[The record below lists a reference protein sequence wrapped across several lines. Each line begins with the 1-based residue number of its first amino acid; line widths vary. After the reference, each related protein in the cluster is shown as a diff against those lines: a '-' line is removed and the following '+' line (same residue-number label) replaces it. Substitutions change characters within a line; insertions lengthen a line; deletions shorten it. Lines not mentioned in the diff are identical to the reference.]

1 MAFPLLGSCQSS
13 NSGVGLCQS
22 EANRRIGMKHQRRF
36 ETDYQSAPRDAMQI
50 RTLIA
55 NLSRSIEI
63 LNCDIE
69 TEEERVRVR
78 DIFDPAYPVLAR
90 ALTARREN
98 LKATVAA
105 LQKRVENIDAQD
117 REPASAA

>member
-1 MAFPLLGSCQSS
+1 
-13 NSGVGLCQS
+13 
-22 EANRRIGMKHQRRF
+22 
-36 ETDYQSAPRDAMQI
+36 MQI

-55 NLSRSIEI
+55 NLRRSIEI

-78 DIFDPAYPVLAR
+78 DIFESAYPVLAR

-105 LQKRVENIDAQD
+105 LQKRVENIDP
-117 REPASAA
+117 RTASPCQPLSYC

>member
-1 MAFPLLGSCQSS
+1 
-13 NSGVGLCQS
+13 
-22 EANRRIGMKHQRRF
+22 MKHQRRF

-78 DIFDPAYPVLAR
+78 DIFDPDYPVLAR